1 MSKPPAGLAAAISL
15 SVLAVSFSGLALL
28 FASGMLDAERPIS
41 RTFETQA
48 RQYLLQNP
56 EIVVEVLQLLEER
69 RQLAEV
75 NELQTLIAE
84 RRAEI
89 FSDPTT
95 PVVGNP
101 EGDVALVEFFDYN
114 CPYCR
119 QAAPHIQ
126 QAVKD
131 DPNLKLVFKE
141 WPILGP
147 GSEFAAKAALASQ
160 VQGKY
165 EAFHK
170 ALMGFSGRISESSTL
185 TIAGDVGL
193 DVEQLKRDM
202 QDPAIADAIERN
214 RGLANHLRITGTPTF
229 VVGDEIIRGLVDLAT
244 LQRFIADAREKPEG

>member
-1 MSKPPAGLAAAISL
+1 ML
-15 SVLAVSFSGLALL
+15 FSGLALL
-28 FASGMLDAERPIS
+28 FATGLLDSARPVPS
-41 RTFETQA
+41 SFDAQV

-56 EIVVEVLQLLEER
+56 EIVVESLQRLENR
-69 RQLAEV
+69 RQLADA

-84 RRAEI
+84 RRDDI
-89 FSDPTT
+89 FNDAAAPTA
-95 PVVGNP
+95 GNP

-119 QAAPHIQ
+119 KAAPDIQ
-126 QAVKD
+126 QAVED

-147 GSEFAAKAALASQ
+147 GSEFAARAALASHK
-160 VQGKY
+160 QGKY
-165 EAFHK
+165 EAFHH
-170 ALMGFSGRISESSTL
+170 ALMGFSGRVSESSTL

-202 QDPAIADAIERN
+202 EDPAIADAIARN
-214 RGLANHLRITGTPTF
+214 RALANDLRITGTPTF

-244 LQRFIADAREKPEG
+244 LQRFITDAREKPEG